1 MAISNN
7 GQQYQNTHNFIDLN
21 QLQGSGEVGRYKDD
35 VVGVLLG
42 IEPRD
47 GFYQVQDR
55 KTGVMIQR
63 PNSWTA
69 HFADGSMF
77 SWPTYLDETSGRVMP
92 WSRFDQS
99 INLAACAQQ
108 GIAIHIW
115 RDERKFVHL
124 EIAEQ
129 QQVQTNLNPL
139 PIMNGQQVAQ
149 QQVAQPQPAMPA
161 TAPWDMQ

>member
-7 GQQYQNTHNFIDLN
+7 GQQYTNNQQQHSFIDLA
-21 QLQGSGEVGRYKDD
+21 QLHGSGEVGRYKDD
-35 VVGVLLG
+35 VTGILLG

-47 GFYQVQDR
+47 GFYQIQDR

-77 SWPTYLDETSGRVMP
+77 SWPTYLDETTGQVMP

-124 EIAEQ
+124 EIAKTQTQ
-129 QQVQTNLNPL
+129 QIQTNLNPL
-139 PIMNGQQVAQ
+139 PIMQGQQVAQ
-149 QQVAQPQPAMPA
+149 PVMPQQ
-161 TAPWDMQ
+161 APWDMQQ